1 MSHVVVVPRPVMF
14 KIPMVIAASRLKSGQ
29 RVKNSG
35 DLMSMMI
42 WVIVLVGIFSLIG
55 VIT

>member
-1 MSHVVVVPRPVMF
+1 VVPRPVTLKM
-14 KIPMVIAASRLKSGQ
+14 PMVIVASRLKSGQ
-29 RVKNSG
+29 RVKNNG

>member
-1 MSHVVVVPRPVMF
+1 MVPRPVTF

-29 RVKNSG
+29 QSKNDG

-42 WVIVLVGIFSLIG
+42 CVILLVGIFSLIG